1 MRKSDKVLNHQKR
14 LKKYAYISKHS
25 KNSKQR
31 IHELKDSDLHFG
43 IPRRIMRWKAK
54 NIQGGWRE

>member
-14 LKKYAYISKHS
+14 LKKYNYMRTHI
-25 KNSKQR
+25 KNWKQR

-43 IPRRIMRWKAK
+43 ISRRTMRWKAK